1 MMGISIKFAED
12 EADSPGGQGND
23 SSVEVKVVDLKTG
36 REQIIAQHIVFSF
49 YKKG

>member
-12 EADSPGGQGND
+12 EADSPGGQGNH

-36 REQIIAQHIVFSF
+36 RKNINLCISAD
-49 YKKG
+49 